1 MLTAWKEGRIVLTNI
16 KKARLIKGIQQ
27 KELAEQLGISQVS
40 VCKWE
45 QGKAFPNVKRLKQVA
60 DILGT
65 SVESLLPD
73 EERAM

>member
-1 MLTAWKEGRIVLTNI
+1 MLTNI

-27 KELAEQLGISQVS
+27 KELAEKLGISQVS

-45 QGKAFPNVKRLKQVA
+45 QGKSFPNVKRLKQVA

>member
-1 MLTAWKEGRIVLTNI
+1 MLTNI

-27 KELAEQLGISQVS
+27 KELAEKLGISQVS

-45 QGKAFPNVKRLKQVA
+45 HGKSFPNVKRLKQVA